1 MSNVMKEF
9 VKVISNGEV
18 IANDEVSES
27 VKSGAY
33 NTTNWHRYSEMIQ
46 KEIKQQK
53 DVTFMIDTMSRV
65 TFKWREWYLSGV
77 ESIHIHVM
85 LVVKQRYSH
94 LITDLSAFL
103 AAPFMH

>member
-1 MSNVMKEF
+1 MKEF

-18 IANDEVSES
+18 IANDEVNEN
-27 VKSGAY
+27 VKKGAY
-33 NTTNWHRYSEMIQ
+33 NSMNWHRYSEMIQ

-53 DVTFMIDTMSRV
+53 DVTFALDTLSR
-65 TFKWREWYLSGV
+65 TSFKWREWYLSGV

-85 LVVKQRYSH
+85 LVVKQKYSH
-94 LITDLSAFL
+94 MISDLPAFI